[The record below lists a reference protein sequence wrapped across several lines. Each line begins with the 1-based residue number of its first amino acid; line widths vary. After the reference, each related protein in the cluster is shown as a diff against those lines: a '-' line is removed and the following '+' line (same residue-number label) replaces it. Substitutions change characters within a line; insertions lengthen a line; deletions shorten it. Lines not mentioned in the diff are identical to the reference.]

1 MMQSRGESFLTS
13 KAEQL
18 LTFQMDLQW
27 GPGWTPGQKGQLSP
41 PQDGDEVC
49 SPVECIRHHLEMV
62 LTVCLMAIHTHL
74 NRVSIHLVV
83 YILLFYLFFIRPHF
97 IFIRQTKSCYLCLVV
112 FF

>member
-49 SPVECIRHHLEMV
+49 SPVE
-62 LTVCLMAIHTHL
+62 
-74 NRVSIHLVV
+74 
-83 YILLFYLFFIRPHF
+83 
-97 IFIRQTKSCYLCLVV
+97 
-112 FF
+112 